1 MRQHNHSIALML
13 NPRTVHKS
21 QGQTM
26 DRVGIFFA
34 KKVWAHGLLYV
45 AISRVRR
52 AADCWFVGSVGAT
65 VMNICSKNIL

>member
-1 MRQHNHSIALML
+1 
-13 NPRTVHKS
+13 
-21 QGQTM
+21 M

-34 KKVWAHGLLYV
+34 KKIWAHGLLYV

-65 VMNICSKNIL
+65 VMNFCSKNIL